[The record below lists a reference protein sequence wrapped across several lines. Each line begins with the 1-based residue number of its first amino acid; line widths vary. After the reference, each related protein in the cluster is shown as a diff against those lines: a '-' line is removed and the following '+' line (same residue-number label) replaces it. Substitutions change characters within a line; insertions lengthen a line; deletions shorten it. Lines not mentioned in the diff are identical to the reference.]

1 MNKVVK
7 GDDLSVNVAES
18 ETRFSEEALKA
29 AWELLR
35 DWVLS
40 QQHTPGTIVVPS
52 GTDTGL
58 YSRITAKQLPYGIA
72 FDALEAGITKPIS
85 DISVNRKVPGDNWHL
100 CHDRRQARLGKW
112 ENGVFASRG
121 GSKDELGTQMRQE
134 WIEFLQKLGFNASKQ
149 PDLFKGNVVAMLN
162 AWEKAGNGYK
172 ESRDAKLA
180 ELRTAAKAKL
190 ADRGAAAKTLVTT
203 GLKV

>member
-1 MNKVVK
+1 MTTVVK
-7 GDDLSVNVAES
+7 GGDQTAKAAES
-18 ETRFSEEALKA
+18 AFSDEALKA

-40 QQHTPGTIVVPS
+40 QQHTPGTIVIPS

-58 YSRITAKQLPYGIA
+58 YSRITAKQLPFGVA

-121 GSKDELGTQMRQE
+121 GSKDELGTQMREE
-134 WIEFLQKLGFNASKQ
+134 WSDFLKSLGFKPDRN

-162 AWEKAGNGYK
+162 AWEAAGNGYK

-180 ELRTAAKAKL
+180 ELRGAAKKKL
-190 ADRGAAAKTLVTT
+190 ADRGQAAKTLVTT